1 MSCPYA
7 DICGGCV
14 SRQRPQDE
22 YQKNKEK
29 SFCQM
34 LAQIKTEHLNFGKPI
49 FVADGTRRRASMAFL
64 RKKGKIILGF
74 NEAASKNIVDCETCA
89 LLTSALNDVLPF
101 IRNLLGE
108 ICAIPFTAKK
118 KGKKAVQTL
127 LEGGDVWLCEA
138 DNGIDIVLEFDAE
151 LELEHRMV
159 IFEQAQASEKVIR
172 ISHRRKADID
182 AEPIVEKTA
191 PYIKIADTFVYIPAG
206 TFLQPS
212 KEGEQALVSLV
223 LKYLGETNGKIA
235 DLFCGVG
242 TFSYPLARNTKNK
255 IIAIDSSERLLDGFR
270 RSVNKNMIS
279 NIEIITKNLFKY
291 PLDVKELQGFSA
303 VVFDPPR
310 AGAAAQ
316 VAELASLPQNERP
329 EKIIAV
335 SCNPGTF
342 VNDANKLLESGYKL
356 IEVTMVD
363 QFVYSNHSE
372 LVALFTK

>member
-7 DICGGCV
+7 DRCGGCV
-14 SRQRPQDE
+14 SRQKTVDE
-22 YQKNKEK
+22 YQKSKEK
-29 SFCQM
+29 NFRQI
-34 LAQIKTEHLNFGKPI
+34 LAQIKAENFEFGKPI
-49 FVADGTRRRASMAFL
+49 FVPDGTRRRASMAFL
-64 RKKGKIILGF
+64 RKKGKVVLGF
-74 NEAASKNIVDCETCA
+74 NEEASKNIVDCETCA
-89 LLTSALNDVLPF
+89 LLTPKLNEVLPF
-101 IRNLLGE
+101 IKNLLNE
-108 ICAIPFTAKK
+108 ICAMPFKTKK
-118 KGKKAVQTL
+118 KGKKPVQTY

-138 DNGIDIVLEFDAE
+138 DNGIDVVLEFDAE
-151 LELEHRMV
+151 LELDHRMV
-159 IFEQAQASEKVIR
+159 IFEQAQTSESVIR
-172 ISHRRKADID
+172 ISHRRKPDNE
-182 AEPIVEKTA
+182 AEPIVEKNA

-212 KEGEQALVSLV
+212 KAGEQALVALV
-223 LKYLGETNGKIA
+223 LKYLGETTGKIA

-242 TFSYPLARNTKNK
+242 TFSYPLARNVKNK
-255 IIAIDSSERLLDGFR
+255 IIAADSSERLLDGFR

-279 NIEIITKNLFKY
+279 NIEILTKNLFKY

-316 VAELASLPQNERP
+316 VAELAAIPQSERP

-342 VNDANKLLESGYKL
+342 VNDANKLIEGGYKL
-356 IEVTMVD
+356 VEVTMVD
-363 QFVYSNHSE
+363 QFIYSNHSE

>member
-1 MSCPYA
+1 M
-7 DICGGCV
+7 
-14 SRQRPQDE
+14 
-22 YQKNKEK
+22 
-29 SFCQM
+29 
-34 LAQIKTEHLNFGKPI
+34 
-49 FVADGTRRRASMAFL
+49 
-64 RKKGKIILGF
+64 
-74 NEAASKNIVDCETCA
+74 
-89 LLTSALNDVLPF
+89 
-101 IRNLLGE
+101 
-108 ICAIPFTAKK
+108 
-118 KGKKAVQTL
+118 
-127 LEGGDVWLCEA
+127 
-138 DNGIDIVLEFDAE
+138 
-151 LELEHRMV
+151 
-159 IFEQAQASEKVIR
+159 
-172 ISHRRKADID
+172 
-182 AEPIVEKTA
+182 
-191 PYIKIADTFVYIPAG
+191 
-206 TFLQPS
+206 
-212 KEGEQALVSLV
+212 

-242 TFSYPLARNTKNK
+242 TFSYPLARNIKNK

-316 VAELASLPQNERP
+316 VAELAALPQNERP